1 MDKVYFSIK
10 TMQDTVSGIHIITA
24 PEPCDSQIS
33 KDAVRQ
39 LEEYMEGRRRVF
51 TFPITLEGTDFQK
64 RVWTELLKI
73 PYGETRSYKDI
84 ASAIGCKSARAV
96 GQAVGKNPLLIA
108 VPCHRVIT
116 HDGKLGGFSAGLD
129 VKRRLLAIEGIKYR
143 E

>member
-10 TMQDTVSGIHIITA
+10 TIQDTVSGIHIITA
-24 PEPCDSQIS
+24 PEPWDSQIS

-64 RVWTELLKI
+64 RVWGELLKI
-73 PYGETRSYKDI
+73 PYGETHSYKDI
-84 ASAIGCKSARAV
+84 ATAIGCKSARAV